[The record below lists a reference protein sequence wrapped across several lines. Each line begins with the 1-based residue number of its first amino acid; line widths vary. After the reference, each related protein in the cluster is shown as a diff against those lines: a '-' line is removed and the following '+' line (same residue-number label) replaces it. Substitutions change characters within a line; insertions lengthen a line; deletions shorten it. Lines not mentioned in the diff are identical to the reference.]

1 VGEAAL
7 RWLSD
12 HHAPPNGINHVRS
25 RRQHKSF
32 EGRARRGQSTSGS
45 LPLVAGEAARRRG
58 LGCSTLRA
66 ARKVQPGVGLTQTQ
80 FAIRQKE
87 EPDTHALRVGL
98 ASLGERSSALEVH
111 YGAAS
116 KHQLGR
122 GLAQTQFPKK
132 RARRELRL
140 RVGLASCRGKRRGV
154 MDHNAP
160 PRRISY
166 ACFGC
171 NYSLS
176 IAPGESPRLLQ
187 ALCRCRRGH
196 SGIGRRD
203 RAGDDHPAGRRRQR
217 ASGSLPLSSAKW
229 LSDPMCCYEYPS
241 N

>member
-1 VGEAAL
+1 V
-7 RWLSD
+7 
-12 HHAPPNGINHVRS
+12 
-25 RRQHKSF
+25 
-32 EGRARRGQSTSGS
+32 GQSTSGS

-154 MDHNAP
+154 MAHNVAASAHQLRMFWVQLLFIDSARRVTSPASGTLPLP
-160 PRRISY
+160 PRPLGHR
-166 ACFGC
+166 
-171 NYSLS
+171 
-176 IAPGESPRLLQ
+176 PPR
-187 ALCRCRRGH
+187 
-196 SGIGRRD
+196 
-203 RAGDDHPAGRRRQR
+203 
-217 ASGSLPLSSAKW
+217 SSR
-229 LSDPMCCYEYPS
+229 
-241 N
+241 